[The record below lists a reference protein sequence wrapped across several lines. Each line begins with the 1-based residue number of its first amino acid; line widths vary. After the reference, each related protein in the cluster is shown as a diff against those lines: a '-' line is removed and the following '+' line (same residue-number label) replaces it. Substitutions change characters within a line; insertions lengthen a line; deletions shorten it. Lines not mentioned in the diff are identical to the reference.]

1 MKIAVFGTGA
11 VGGYFGGRLAESGQD
26 VRFIAR
32 GAHLAAIRENGLRVT
47 SIKGD
52 FAIHPAQTTD
62 HPADV
67 GVVDVVL
74 VAVKTWQVSEAA
86 HAIQPMIGP
95 DTMVVPLQNGVE
107 AAGQL
112 RAVLGEKPVVGGFC
126 RIISAMTGP
135 GQIHHMAS
143 EPYIA
148 FAELDNQPSARTQQL
163 YEAFV
168 GAKVHC
174 EIPADIELAV
184 WEKFLFVA
192 AWGGVGAITRA
203 PIGVLRSILET
214 RVMLERS
221 THEIYAI
228 GLAHGVK
235 FAPDILGKTM
245 MTYDN
250 LTAGGTTSMQR
261 DIAEG
266 RPSELEGQIGA
277 IVRLGH
283 VSNVPTPL
291 NETIFHALLPME
303 KRARG
308 EVSF

>member
-11 VGGYFGGRLAESGQD
+11 VGGYFGGRLAEAGQE
-26 VRFIAR
+26 VWFVAR
-32 GAHLAAIRENGLRVT
+32 GAHLAAIREHGLHVT

-52 FAIHPAQTTD
+52 FVIHPAHATD
-62 HPADV
+62 KPADV

-74 VAVKTWQVSEAA
+74 VAVKTWQVDEAA

-95 DTMVVPLQNGVE
+95 ATMVVPLQNGVE

-112 RAVLGEKPVVGGFC
+112 KAVLGDKPVVGGFC
-126 RIISAMTGP
+126 RILSAMTGP

-148 FAELDNQPSARTQQL
+148 FAELDNQSSARTQRL
-163 YEAFV
+163 YEAFTAAGV
-168 GAKVHC
+168 KC

-203 PIGVLRSILET
+203 PIGTLRSIPET
-214 RVMLERS
+214 RRMLE
-221 THEIYAI
+221 HAMAEIYAI
-228 GLAHGVK
+228 GRARGVK
-235 FAPDILGKTM
+235 FEPDILGQTM
-245 MTYDN
+245 TAYDN
-250 LTAGGTTSMQR
+250 LAAAGTTSMQR

-277 IVRLGH
+277 IVRLGRDCR
-283 VSNVPTPL
+283 VPTPV
-291 NETIFHALLPME
+291 NELIYHALLPME

-308 EVSF
+308 EVNF

>member
-26 VRFIAR
+26 VTFIAR
-32 GAHLAAIRENGLRVT
+32 GAHLAAIREHGLHVT

-52 FAIHPAQTTD
+52 FVIHPAHATD

-67 GVVDVVL
+67 GVVDVIL
-74 VAVKTWQVSEAA
+74 VAVKTWQVDEAA
-86 HAIQPMIGP
+86 RAIQPMIGP
-95 DTMVVPLQNGVE
+95 ETMVVPLQNGVE

-112 RAVLGEKPVVGGFC
+112 KAVLGDKPVVGGFC
-126 RIISAMTGP
+126 RILSAMTGP

-148 FAELDNQPSARTQQL
+148 FAELDNQPSARTQRL
-163 YEAFV
+163 HEAFT
-168 GAKVHC
+168 GAGVKC

-203 PIGVLRSILET
+203 PIGVLRSITET
-214 RVMLERS
+214 RQMLEQAME
-221 THEIYAI
+221 EIFAI
-228 GLAHGVK
+228 GRAWGVK
-235 FAPDILGKTM
+235 FGPDILSQTM
-245 MTYDN
+245 MAYDN
-250 LTAGGTTSMQR
+250 LAAAGTTSMQR

-266 RPSELEGQIGA
+266 RPSELEGQMGA
-277 IVRLGH
+277 IVRLGRECGT
-283 VSNVPTPL
+283 PTPV
-291 NETIFHALLPME
+291 NELIYHALLPME

-308 EVSF
+308 EVNF

>member
-11 VGGYFGGRLAESGQD
+11 VGGYFGGRLAEAGQD
-26 VRFIAR
+26 VTFIAR
-32 GAHLAAIRENGLRVT
+32 GTHLAAMRETGLHVT

-52 FAIHPAQTTD
+52 FVIHPAQATD
-62 HPADV
+62 NPAEV

-74 VAVKTWQVSEAA
+74 VAVKTWQVDEAA
-86 HAIQPMIGP
+86 HTIQPMVGP

-112 RAVLGEKPVVGGFC
+112 QAVLGEKPVVGGFC

-148 FAELDNQPSARTQQL
+148 FAELDNQPSARTQRL

-168 GAKVHC
+168 GAGVNC

-184 WEKFLFVA
+184 WQKFLFVA

-203 PIGVLRSILET
+203 PMGVLRSIPET
-214 RVMLERS
+214 RGMLERS
-221 THEIYAI
+221 MREIYAI
-228 GLAHGVK
+228 GQARGVK
-235 FAPDILGKTM
+235 FSPDILSQTM
-245 MTYDN
+245 ITYEN
-250 LTAGGTTSMQR
+250 LAAAGTTSMQR

-277 IVRLGH
+277 IVRLGRE
-283 VSNVPTPL
+283 SNVPTPL
-291 NETIFHALLPME
+291 NEIIYQALLLME

-308 EVSF
+308 KLAF

>member
-26 VRFIAR
+26 VTFIAR
-32 GAHLAAIRENGLRVT
+32 GAHLAAIREHGLHVT

-52 FAIHPAQTTD
+52 FVIHPAHATD
-62 HPADV
+62 QPVDV

-74 VAVKTWQVSEAA
+74 VAVKTWQVDEAA
-86 HAIQPMIGP
+86 RLIQPMIGP

-112 RAVLGEKPVVGGFC
+112 KAVLGDKPVVGGFC
-126 RIISAMTGP
+126 RILSAMTGP

-148 FAELDNQPSARTQQL
+148 FAELDNQPSARTQRL
-163 YEAFV
+163 YEAFT
-168 GAKVHC
+168 GAGVKC

-203 PIGVLRSILET
+203 PIGVLRSITET
-214 RVMLERS
+214 RQMLEQAME
-221 THEIYAI
+221 EIFAI
-228 GLAHGVK
+228 GRAWGVK
-235 FAPDILGKTM
+235 FGPDILSQTM
-245 MTYDN
+245 MAYDN
-250 LTAGGTTSMQR
+250 LAAAGTTSMQR

-266 RPSELEGQIGA
+266 RPSELEGQMGA
-277 IVRLGH
+277 IVRLGRECGT
-283 VSNVPTPL
+283 PTPV
-291 NETIFHALLPME
+291 NELIYHALLPME

-308 EVSF
+308 EVNF

>member
-26 VRFIAR
+26 VTFIAR
-32 GAHLAAIRENGLRVT
+32 GAHLAAIREHGLHVT

-52 FAIHPAQTTD
+52 FMIHPAHATD

-74 VAVKTWQVSEAA
+74 VAVKTWQVDEAA
-86 HAIQPMIGP
+86 HAIQPMVGTE
-95 DTMVVPLQNGVE
+95 TMVVPLQNGVE

-112 RAVLGEKPVVGGFC
+112 KAVLGEKPVVGGFC
-126 RIISAMTGP
+126 RILSAMTGP

-148 FAELDNQPSARTQQL
+148 LAELDNQPSARTQRL
-163 YEAFV
+163 HEAFTAAGV
-168 GAKVHC
+168 KC

-203 PIGVLRSILET
+203 PIGVLRSIPET
-214 RVMLERS
+214 RRMLERAME
-221 THEIYAI
+221 EIFTI
-228 GLAHGVK
+228 GRARGVR
-235 FAPDILGKTM
+235 FGSDILSQTM
-245 MTYDN
+245 TAYDN
-250 LTAGGTTSMQR
+250 LAAAGTTSMQR

-277 IVRLGH
+277 IVRLGRECG
-283 VSNVPTPL
+283 VPTPV
-291 NETIFHALLPME
+291 NELIYHALLPME

-308 EVSF
+308 EVNF